1 MPLWGGDS
9 LTTAVG
15 TLTFIVLEDHALVR
29 EGIEARLAADFPT
42 SEFAYSGDSLS
53 DAVAVGMRVKC
64 DLVVLDLD
72 LGDGRPV
79 AEVVS
84 ALTVLGIPVVV
95 VSALGSPAVVQAA
108 LLAGASAFVPKRA
121 GGAEMCRIIR
131 GVLDGESMMSTD
143 LAAMLVR
150 PSSAVALSPQ
160 ERQALV
166 LYASGLTIN
175 AVARRMGVAPSTVK
189 QYIDRVRG
197 KFTDAGITARN
208 KVALARAAQQEGLL
222 P

>member
-1 MPLWGGDS
+1 MA
-9 LTTAVG
+9 TAVG

-29 EGIEARLAADFPT
+29 EGIEARLAADFP
-42 SEFAYSGDSLS
+42 SAQFAYSGDSLT
-53 DAVAVGMRVKC
+53 DAVAVGMRTSC

-84 ALTVLGIPVVV
+84 ALAVLGIPVVV
-95 VSALGSPAVVQAA
+95 VSALSSAAVVQAA
-108 LLAGASAFVPKRA
+108 MLAGASAFVPKRA
-121 GGAEMCRIIR
+121 GGAEMCRVIR
-131 GVLDGESMMSTD
+131 GVLDGEPVMSAD

-150 PSSAVALSPQ
+150 PSSSVALSPQ

-189 QYIDRVRG
+189 QYVDRVRD
-197 KFTDAGITARN
+197 KFTEAGITARS